1 MSGSQ
6 VDKDVEMFTAGLDA
20 FEEAKAKTPKSERKP
35 TKSTPAPEVNVPL
48 EDDSAQKAAVMRK
61 ITSYLREFPDK
72 LGEHKLPKAF
82 TQKAT
87 LAEMKMLLSDLEH
100 EMGKSGAFD
109 IVRSGFISLCSGIEQ
124 FQAKTKT
131 LPYNLTNYGKMAEF
145 SASHVR
151 QPDGNIK
158 TGEMVPLLKEF
169 SIKYG
174 KLFGLATWLSLYVL
188 RMKCEIATGSETT
201 SAFSFCI
208 AYDASHIVASRLP
221 DKMIKLNAKWIM
233 TNVTCLFVHARQ
245 HPAVHKNNVGHIR
258 AETRRTGDSLC
269 IAAF

>member
-6 VDKDVEMFTAGLDA
+6 VEKDVEMFTAGLA
-20 FEEAKAKTPKSERKP
+20 EFEEAKSKTPKSERKP

-48 EDDSAQKAAVMRK
+48 EDDSAAKAAVMRK

-169 SIKYG
+169 SIKYADW
-174 KLFGLATWLSLYVL
+174 FSQRV
-188 RMKCEIATGSETT
+188 EIRIALQMMSMMAELHRINTEVPVMAEKAQKKASSSTAA
-201 SAFSFCI
+201 SA
-208 AYDASHIVASRLP
+208 
-221 DKMIKLNAKWIM
+221 
-233 TNVTCLFVHARQ
+233 
-245 HPAVHKNNVGHIR
+245 KN
-258 AETRRTGDSLC
+258 L
-269 IAAF
+269 